1 MQPRWILVAIASVFG
16 SLLAGVPAR
25 AQRAIDTRAAAF
37 TFAQGRS
44 ATSPPARG
52 NVHGLDPL
60 SPIAH
65 FDIPIRPDMASMD
78 QDKPDLRVNAAAAP
92 RSRGHNALI
101 GAGIGAAIGA
111 GIGVALSIPSSG
123 EGSMIPP
130 PLIIAGGA
138 LAGGVIG
145 ALIGAVAHTGP

>member
-1 MQPRWILVAIASVFG
+1 MKPHWILLSIASVCS
-16 SLLAGVPAR
+16 SLLTAVPAQ
-25 AQRAIDTRAAAF
+25 AQRAIDAQASVF
-37 TFAQGRS
+37 TPLQDLS
-44 ATSPPARG
+44 ATSAQVRGDVRSLGPLPP
-52 NVHGLDPL
+52 
-60 SPIAH
+60 ITH
-65 FDIPIRPDMASMD
+65 FDIPIHSDMASMD
-78 QDKPDLRVNAAAAP
+78 QDKPDLRVNAAAAA

-111 GIGVALSIPSSG
+111 GVGVALSIPSSG